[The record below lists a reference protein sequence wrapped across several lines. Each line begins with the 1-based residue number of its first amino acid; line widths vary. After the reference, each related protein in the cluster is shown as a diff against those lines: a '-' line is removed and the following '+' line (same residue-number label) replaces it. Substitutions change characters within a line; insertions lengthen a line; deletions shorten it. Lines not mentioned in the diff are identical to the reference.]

1 MQGWIIRAFKMHHHS
16 QFYRRILEG
25 YELGQTNPVKINV
38 LDANNFV
45 VTAWT
50 TNVQAKTIA
59 NCFQHCKIRCV
70 DEITSKNL
78 DEF

>member
-1 MQGWIIRAFKMHHHS
+1 MHYHS
-16 QFYRRILEG
+16 QLYRKILEG
-25 YELGQTNPVKINV
+25 YELEQTNPIKINA
-38 LDANNFV
+38 LGAINFT
-45 VTAWT
+45 VTTWT

-70 DEITSKNL
+70 EEMTSQNL